1 MTENSSQNKP
11 SIGFIGL
18 GSMGTLMVQRLHQ
31 AGYQMTVYDRTREK
45 AQEVAHQD
53 IKVADSPRELAVAC
67 DIVMSMVT
75 DNSALE
81 AIMHGP
87 DGALAGA
94 NSHTTFV
101 DLSTVSPQESRHIA
115 KIAHERG
122 AHMIDA
128 AVSGSTPQAKEG
140 RLVIFVGG
148 EQESFQ
154 KCQPILEHLGQSVF
168 HMGDHGMGTTM
179 KMVVNTLLGLG
190 LQAVAEAIALGE
202 KAGLDKQQLLDVLGQ
217 TTAIAPTHKAKLPNV
232 SNEEYPVTFALSLM
246 RKDFS
251 LIMRMAADLSVAMPA
266 TAAAEQMYAAALA
279 QGHDEDYSVM
289 IQFMEQLS
297 VSIPNGL
304 PRPFIEQARCQ
315 R

>member
-1 MTENSSQNKP
+1 MAENSSQDRP

-18 GSMGTLMVQRLHQ
+18 GYMGTLMGQRLQQ
-31 AGYQMTVYDRTREK
+31 AGYQITVYDRTREK
-45 AQEVAHQD
+45 AQEVARHD
-53 IKVADSPRELAVAC
+53 MKVANSPRELATAC
-67 DIVMSMVT
+67 EIVMSIVT
-75 DNSALE
+75 DNAALE

-94 NSHTTFV
+94 NAHTTFI

-115 KIAHERG
+115 QAAHERG

-140 RLVIFVGG
+140 SLVIFVGG

-154 KCQPILEHLGQSVF
+154 KCQPILQHLGQSVF

-217 TTAIAPTHKAKLPNV
+217 TTAIAPTHKAKLANA
-232 SNEEYPVTFALSLM
+232 SKEEYPVTFALSLM

-251 LIMRMAADLSVAMPA
+251 LIMRLAADLSVAMPA

-279 QGHDEDYSVM
+279 QGHKEDYSVM
-289 IQFMEQLS
+289 IQFMEFLSQTGSTGHSAINSFQL
-297 VSIPNGL
+297 
-304 PRPFIEQARCQ
+304 
-315 R
+315 

>member
-53 IKVADSPRELAVAC
+53 IKVADSPRELAGAC

-94 NSHTTFV
+94 NAHTTFV

-122 AHMIDA
+122 AHMI
-128 AVSGSTPQAKEG
+128 
-140 RLVIFVGG
+140 
-148 EQESFQ
+148 
-154 KCQPILEHLGQSVF
+154 EHLGQSVF

-279 QGHDEDYSVM
+279 QGHDEYYSVM
-289 IQFMEQLS
+289 IQFMQQIS
-297 VSIPNGL
+297 GL
-304 PRPFIEQARCQ
+304 TTKHKVHSQG
-315 R
+315 